1 MKLGEA
7 MYKEQQAAAG
17 GAAAPDQDSE
27 QPKDENIVDADFEEV
42 NEDTKQ
48 A

>member
-7 MYKEQQAAAG
+7 MYKDQQENAS
-17 GAAAPDQDSE
+17 SE
-27 QPKDENIVDADFEEV
+27 QPSNTNQGENIVDADFEEV
-42 NEDTKQ
+42 NENDKKS